1 MHILLTNDDGISA
14 PGLMA
19 IYKQLRTIADV
30 TVVAPHEAR
39 SGAGHSIS
47 LDPIT
52 YCGIPFAETQAY
64 SVAGSPAD
72 CVKLAVNAIVKTPI
86 DMVVS
91 GINAGANVGIHIYY
105 SGTVGAAMEAAFYNI
120 PAVALSALFE
130 GVEIDFDLAA
140 KYSLNIIK
148 KLLPIEPA
156 VVFNINLPQLAK
168 AKPKGV
174 VIVPHSTNGFD
185 ENYSSKTNNDGLKS
199 LTFED
204 CRHRDDDVVGLD
216 TNSLAD
222 GFITITSLHCDRT
235 DYQGNL
241 LLEQVDFD
249 DISEN
254 DKNDRKYQ

>member
-14 PGLMA
+14 PGLLA
-19 IYKQLRTIADV
+19 IYKQLRTIAEV
-30 TVVAPHEAR
+30 TVIAPQDAR

-52 YCGIPFAETQAY
+52 YSKIAFGDGHAY
-64 SVAGSPAD
+64 SVDGTPAD
-72 CVKLAVNAIVKTPI
+72 CVKLAVNAIAGTPI

-105 SGTVGAAMEAAFYNI
+105 SGTVAAAVEAAFYNI
-120 PAVALSALFE
+120 PAIALSAVRTEQEQPDFE
-130 GVEIDFDLAA
+130 IAA
-140 KYSLNIIK
+140 EYSLELIK
-148 KLLPIEPA
+148 KLTPA
-156 VVFNINLPQLAK
+156 ALGNVININIPDLTEH
-168 AKPKGV
+168 KPKGV
-174 VIVPHSTNGFD
+174 AVVPHSTNGFD
-185 ENYSSKTNNDGLKS
+185 ENYSSKTNTDGLKS

-204 CRHRDDDVVGLD
+204 CQHRDNDVVGLD

-235 DYQGNL
+235 DYQSNL

-249 DISEN
+249 DIS
-254 DKNDRKYQ
+254 K